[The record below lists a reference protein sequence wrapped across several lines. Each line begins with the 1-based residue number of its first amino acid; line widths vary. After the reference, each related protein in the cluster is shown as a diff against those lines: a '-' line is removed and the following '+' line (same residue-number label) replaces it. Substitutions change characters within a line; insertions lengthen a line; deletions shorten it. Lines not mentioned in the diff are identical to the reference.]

1 MTTEQN
7 GVAAALARH
16 YKIKKQ
22 LAQEEVKAG
31 TEDEKSPI
39 TTLNLN
45 KFNDNHSRTLVIGST
60 RATISLGKAVF
71 FKTFSK
77 TDFYSEVVNLLKNYS
92 ADVVVFYSGGQL
104 MCVSLGD
111 FYEGLGGVFVK
122 KDMDEKTG
130 YVIEPFTHYLEYFHP
145 VYVDL

>member
-16 YKIKKQ
+16 YKVKKQ
-22 LAQEEVKAG
+22 IVQDELKAG

-45 KFNDNHSRTLVIGST
+45 KFNEHHYRTLVIGST
-60 RATISLGKAVF
+60 RSTVSIGKTIL

-77 TDFYSEVVNLLKNYS
+77 TDFYSEAVNLLKNYS

-111 FYEGLGGVFVK
+111 FYEGLGGVFVRA
-122 KDMDEKTG
+122 DMDQKTG
-130 YVIEPFTHYLEYFHP
+130 YVIEPFMNYLEYFHP